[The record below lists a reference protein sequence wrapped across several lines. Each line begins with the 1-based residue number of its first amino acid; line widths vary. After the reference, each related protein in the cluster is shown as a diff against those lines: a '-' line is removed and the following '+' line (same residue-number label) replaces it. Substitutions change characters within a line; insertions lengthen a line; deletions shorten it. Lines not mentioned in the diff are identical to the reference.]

1 MTEIII
7 AVLGSGVLSTLI
19 SQLFALGFR
28 RMETKQGYEAAL
40 RLLMKNGLRGLCS
53 TYIRQGWIYEDELED
68 IIDMHQCYHNDLK
81 GNGYLDTMMD
91 KVKAL
96 EVRGVG
102 Q

>member
-19 SQLFALGFR
+19 SQLFAVGYR
-28 RMETKQGYEAAL
+28 CIEKKQGYVAAL
-40 RLLMKNGLRGLCS
+40 RLLMKNSLRGLCS
-53 TYIRQGWIYEDELED
+53 MYIRQGWIYEDELED